1 MPVHTVCALG
11 HTMIESMKIQNF
23 RCFSELEVHG
33 LKPVNIIVGENAS
46 GKSAFLEAIFLASGA
61 NVQVPF
67 NFRIWR
73 QFGGTIAIQADASSY
88 QELWDDLFYAFDQ
101 TCTISIEAIGTSADS
116 RSLRI
121 WYGDDSNQIL
131 PFGKQTIPPNFFPQI
146 NFKWQGGDRE
156 AVVVRPKLTAEGL
169 KIEGAS
175 FEHYPAMMFGPH
187 INQTQ
192 NENVKLF
199 SSLSKSGRIDP
210 VLNAL
215 QSEFPFLRQL
225 SVEYSSS
232 TPAVFAEI
240 SGQKRKL
247 PVGLISD
254 GVNKLLS
261 VLLAIA
267 SYPNGTLLIDQIED
281 GFYFKRLSSTWR
293 VIHKFAKEN
302 GTQVFATTH
311 SRECLDALSP
321 VLEANEGDFA
331 LLRASRTDD
340 STKFSVINGRRFGSA
355 LSQEFEL
362 R

>member
-1 MPVHTVCALG
+1 
-11 HTMIESMKIQNF
+11 MIESVKIQNF

-33 LKPVNIIVGENAS
+33 LKPINIIVGENAS

-67 NFRIWR
+67 NFRVWR
-73 QFGGTIAIQADASSY
+73 QFGGATIAIQADASSY

-101 TCTISIEAIGTSADS
+101 SRTIWIEAIGTSADS

-131 PFGKQTIPPNFFPQI
+131 PFGKQSIPPSFVPQI

-175 FEHYPAMMFGPH
+175 FEHFPAMMFGPH

-210 VLNAL
+210 VLDAL
-215 QSEFPFLRQL
+215 RSEFPFLRAL
-225 SVEYSSS
+225 SVEYTSS

-240 SGQKRKL
+240 EGQKRKL
-247 PVGLISD
+247 PIGLISD

-261 VLLAIA
+261 ILLAIA

-281 GFYFKRLSSTWR
+281 GFYFKKLSSTWK
-293 VIHKFAKEN
+293 VIHKFAKDNEI
-302 GTQVFATTH
+302 QIFATTH
-311 SRECLDALSP
+311 SQECLSALLP
-321 VLEANEGDFA
+321 VLEANEEDFA
-331 LLRASRTDD
+331 LLRATHSEG
-340 STKFSVINGRRFGSA
+340 STRFSVISGRRFGSA